1 MTRLESGFAG
11 FMDRPCRD
19 RARVINGVVG
29 GAVRAYAAAMLVER
43 RRGCL
48 GLIVTWLL
56 SAAALFIAARVVP
69 GVEIASFKVALVAA
83 LVLGLVNAFVR
94 PIVKVLTLPVTVL
107 TLGLFL
113 LIVNGAMIG
122 LAAWL
127 VDGFSVN
134 GLVPGVLMA
143 VVVTVVS
150 SFFSWLTG
158 SNDKK
163 GQARTDKRAD

>member
-1 MTRLESGFAG
+1 
-11 FMDRPCRD
+11 
-19 RARVINGVVG
+19 
-29 GAVRAYAAAMLVER
+29 MLVER

-56 SAAALFIAARVVP
+56 SAAALFVAARVVP

-94 PIVKVLTLPVTVL
+94 PVVKLLTLPVTLV

-113 LIVNGAMIG
+113 LVVNGAMIG

-134 GLVPGVLMA
+134 GLIPGVLMA
-143 VVVTVVS
+143 IVVTVVS
-150 SFFSWLTG
+150 AFLSWLTG
-158 SNDKK
+158 DNEKNNNKK
-163 GQARTDKRAD
+163 NKRDD